1 MFPNIKGSEEL
12 SILASID
19 PVSQAAGT
27 VATGWV
33 AVANFHG
40 FLALIE
46 TGALGASATLDAKFQ
61 QAQDATGTG
70 VKDVAGKAIMQL
82 TQAASGSNRQ
92 VLINLRPE
100 DVDNANA
107 FTFVRLSLTVAVA
120 ASVVGAQI
128 LGVHPRYVPA
138 DAYNQAAVAQIV

>member
-1 MFPNIKGSEEL
+1 MFPNIKSSEEL

-33 AVANFHG
+33 PVANFHG

-46 TGALGASATLDAKFQ
+46 TGALGASATVDAKFQ

-70 VKDVAGKAIMQL
+70 VKDVAGKAITQL

-107 FTFVRLSLTVAVA
+107 FTFVRLSLTVAMA
-120 ASVVGAQI
+120 ASVVAAQVI
-128 LGVHPRYVPA
+128 GVHPRYVPA